1 MKDHDHIVL
10 TFNNEIQFKEIV
22 TAFIKRGIDRN
33 EINVLIIYRKEEQ
46 KFLQS
51 LDKFPNINSLFN
63 SQDIMIIPAD
73 QSFHNGSFSIE
84 PIVKRLA

>member
-1 MKDHDHIVL
+1 MESVEDFVLEMKDNDHIVL

-22 TAFIKRGIDRN
+22 TAFVKPGIDRN

-51 LDKFPNINSLFN
+51 LAKKHAETIRLPSRL
-63 SQDIMIIPAD
+63 SQMD
-73 QSFHNGSFSIE
+73 
-84 PIVKRLA
+84 